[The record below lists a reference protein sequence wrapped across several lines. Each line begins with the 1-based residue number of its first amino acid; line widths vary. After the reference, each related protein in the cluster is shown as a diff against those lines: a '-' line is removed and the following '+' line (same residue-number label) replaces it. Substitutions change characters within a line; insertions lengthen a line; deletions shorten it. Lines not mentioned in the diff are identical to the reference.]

1 MYKHPNLSKIEKVSA
16 TKIFESWIL
25 NSKIEKEYKTNGL
38 EYVKNKIL
46 EELYSIMNKNLSIEK
61 YNYYEINIKKQ
72 KTISKLITFVWNAE
86 ASGENNG
93 II

>member
-1 MYKHPNLSKIEKVSA
+1 MYKHPDLSKIEKVSA

-46 EELYSIMNKNLSIEK
+46 EELYSIMNKNLSVEK
-61 YNYYEINIKKQ
+61 YNYYEVSIKKQ
-72 KTISKLITFVWNAE
+72 KTITNLIQFVWNAE

-93 II
+93 VI